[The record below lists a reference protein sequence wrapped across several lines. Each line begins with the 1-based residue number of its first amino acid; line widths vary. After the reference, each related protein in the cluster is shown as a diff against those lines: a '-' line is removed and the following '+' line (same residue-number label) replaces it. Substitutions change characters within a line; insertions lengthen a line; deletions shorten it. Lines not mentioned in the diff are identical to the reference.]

1 MSYVDAPRRDRTI
14 RSAPAGCSAGCWLA
28 AAWLCALFTMGS
40 TLSAQSASL
49 SGSVRDE
56 AGRPIRDALVVIDP
70 ESLSLRVR
78 SDTEGRFR
86 IGGVPI
92 GRFEIRVVR
101 LGFRPHTEIVDF
113 TGTDVSVDV
122 VLRTVPLPL
131 DTVTVRVAQL
141 GLHGQVVTRGMALLP
156 HEPRPLRGA
165 IVEVL
170 KEPYRATSGTDGRF
184 SIDQLGEGAHAV
196 VVRLDRFASRMV
208 MVYVPPDGGVDV
220 SVVLDSVV
228 ADYQRKDD
236 ALLRS
241 IGRRLRAAPN
251 PSAFVTAIELAGPE
265 RATLEQ
271 ALRVAP
277 STLSRGLVVRNDITC
292 LYVNGVPRPGLT
304 AADVLASEVQSVEV
318 YGAPG
323 SAASV
328 PLDDVPAWNS
338 NTFCGSGSRPGV
350 MARPADRPP
359 GDRPPRTTSGDN
371 IARVLLIW
379 TTRRW

>member
-1 MSYVDAPRRDRTI
+1 M
-14 RSAPAGCSAGCWLA
+14 
-28 AAWLCALFTMGS
+28 
-40 TLSAQSASL
+40 
-49 SGSVRDE
+49 
-56 AGRPIRDALVVIDP
+56 
-70 ESLSLRVR
+70 
-78 SDTEGRFR
+78 R
-86 IGGVPI
+86 I
-92 GRFEIRVVR
+92 
-101 LGFRPHTEIVDF
+101 GFRPHIQTVDF
-113 TGTDVSVDV
+113 AGTSVSVDV

-131 DTVTVRVAQL
+131 DTVAVRVARL

-184 SIDQLGEGAHAV
+184 SIGQLGEGAHGI

-220 SVVLDSVV
+220 TIVLDSVV

-236 ALLRS
+236 AVLRS

-251 PSAFVTAIELAGPE
+251 PAAFVTAIELSGPDG
-265 RATLEQ
+265 ATLEQ

-292 LYVNGVPRPGLT
+292 LYVNGQPRPGLT
-304 AADVLASEVQSVEV
+304 AADVLAAEVQSVEV

-323 SAASV
+323 SAAPV

-350 MARPADRPP
+350 MAAPTDRPS
-359 GDRPPRTTSGDN
+359 GERAPRTSNGDN

-379 TTRRW
+379 TTRR